1 MNFTKRYIV
10 EPGRKVSLAKRD
22 PDDCAGIDSKKQARA
37 ILARNHDRLAKL
49 QYLLYAENKRALL
62 IILQAMDAGG
72 KDGTIRHVMGPVN
85 PQGCRV
91 TSFKVPTPEE
101 LSHDFLWRV
110 HEAVPPR
117 GMIGIFNRS
126 HYEDVL
132 VVRVRKLAP
141 RSVWSKRY
149 RHINAFERLL
159 ADGGVHIVKFFLHV
173 GKDEQLERLKARLE
187 DPTKHWKANPKDF
200 DERKYWGDYMA
211 AYEDAL
217 SKCSTRHAPWFVI
230 PANRK
235 WFRNLAVSEILVETL
250 ESLDMQLPQ
259 AELDVSQIVVGDY

>member
-1 MNFTKRYIV
+1 
-10 EPGRKVSLAKRD
+10 
-22 PDDCAGIDSKKQARA
+22 
-37 ILARNHDRLAKL
+37 
-49 QYLLYAENKRALL
+49 
-62 IILQAMDAGG
+62 
-72 KDGTIRHVMGPVN
+72 MGPVN

-110 HEAVPPR
+110 HRAVPPK

-141 RSVWSKRY
+141 KAVWSKRY

-159 ADGGVHIVKFFLHV
+159 ADGGVHIVKFFLHISP
-173 GKDEQLERLKARLE
+173 DEQLERLKARLE

-200 DERKYWGDYMA
+200 DERKYWGDYTA

-217 SKCSTRHAPWFVI
+217 SKCSTKHAPWFVI

-250 ESLDMQLPQ
+250 ESLDMKLPE
-259 AELDVSQIVVGDY
+259 AEFDVSKIAVGQ